1 VNPSTAQAL
10 VFVDELVRNGVR
22 HVVLSPGSRNAPLSF
37 ALHEAEVDGRLTLHV
52 RVDERSAGFLALG
65 LAKAKAGGVTAVV
78 CTSGTA
84 VANLH
89 PAVLEAR
96 HSGTGLLVVTAD
108 RPVELYRTGA
118 SQTVD
123 QHGIFGAAS
132 DTLHFPVAE
141 RRPGQNSVW
150 RSLVCRAVATARSG
164 RPLHVNVPL
173 REPLVPDHD
182 GDWPEAL
189 DGRHFDVPWTRVEP
203 RTTTSTSTVEHL
215 GPRTLVVVGDSLVG
229 ETAELAW
236 HAGWPIVA
244 EPTAGSDGPVLRHGT
259 LLLNSGELPVEL
271 RPSAVLVV
279 GRATLS
285 RGVLKLIARTPVVH
299 VLTPDLD
306 WPDPAF
312 AATHTSTELAAGE
325 LEVDP
330 EWLAAWQDAD
340 KMASEVVD
348 EVLDDV
354 PWPTGLHVAREMV
367 AALPWGSTLFLG
379 SSNPVRDVDLVA
391 HPRAD
396 LLVHSNRGGAG
407 IDGSL
412 STAIGLA
419 LAEGPGFALVGDLT
433 FLHDLNGLLIGP
445 DEPRP
450 DLTIVVLND
459 DGGGIFSLLEQGAEE
474 HRRSFERVFGT
485 PHGMDL
491 AALCAGY
498 RVPHV
503 LAESAEQFRAALVPP
518 AGIRVVEIRAN
529 RSGLRDLH
537 TVLRRAVS
545 AGSKE

>member
-1 VNPSTAQAL
+1 VNPSTAQAM
-10 VFVDELVRNGVR
+10 VFVDELVRNDVR

-37 ALHEAEVDGRLTLHV
+37 ALHAAAVDGRLTLHV
-52 RVDERSAGFLALG
+52 RIDERVAGFLALG
-65 LAKAKAGGVTAVV
+65 LAKTGQVTAVF

-123 QHGIFGAAS
+123 QHAIFGAAT

-141 RRPGQNSVW
+141 RRPGQNGMW

-173 REPLVPDHD
+173 REPLVPDRD
-182 GDWPEAL
+182 PEWPEAL
-189 DGRHFDVPWTRVEP
+189 DGRHFDVPWTRVEA
-203 RTTTSTSTVEHL
+203 RTVTSTSTVEHL

-259 LLLNSGELPVEL
+259 LLLNSGDLPEEL
-271 RPSAVLVV
+271 RPDAVLVV

-285 RGVLKLIARTPVVH
+285 RGVLKLISRTPVVH
-299 VLTPDLD
+299 VLSPDLD

-312 AATHTSTELAAGE
+312 AATHTSTELAKGE
-325 LEVDP
+325 PEVDP
-330 EWLAAWQDAD
+330 AWLAAWQEAD
-340 KMASEVVD
+340 RMAAKVVD
-348 EVLDDV
+348 EVLADE
-354 PWPTGLHVAREMV
+354 PWPTGLHVARDLV
-367 AALPWGSTLFLG
+367 AALPWGSLLFLG

-391 HPRAD
+391 RPRAD
-396 LLVHSNRGGAG
+396 LVVHANRGGAG

-419 LAEGPGFALVGDLT
+419 LVDGPGFALVGDLT

-445 DEPRP
+445 EEQRP

-459 DGGGIFSLLEQGAEE
+459 DGGGIFSLLEQGGPE
-474 HRRSFERVFGT
+474 HAASFERVFGT

-491 AALCAGY
+491 ATLCAGY
-498 RVPHV
+498 RVPHT
-503 LAESAEQFRAALVPP
+503 LAATADQFRAALTAP
-518 AGIRVVEIRAN
+518 AGIQVVEIRAN
-529 RSGLRDLH
+529 RSGLRDFH
-537 TVLRRAVS
+537 ARLRQAVS
-545 AGSKE
+545 TASKS

>member
-1 VNPSTAQAL
+1 VNPSTAQAMVL
-10 VFVDELVRNGVR
+10 VDELVRNGVR

-37 ALHEAEVDGRLTLHV
+37 ALHAAAVAERLTLHV
-52 RVDERSAGFLALG
+52 RIDERDAGFLALG
-65 LAKAKAGGVTAVV
+65 LAKAGGVTAVV

-96 HSGTGLLVVTAD
+96 HSGTGLLVITAD

-123 QHGIFGAAS
+123 QHGIFGAAT
-132 DTLHFPVAE
+132 DTLHLPVAE
-141 RRPGQNSVW
+141 RRAGQNGMW

-182 GDWPEAL
+182 EDWPEAL
-189 DGRHFDVPWTRVEP
+189 DGRHFDVPWTRVET
-203 RTTTSTSTVEHL
+203 RSVVSSSTVEHL

-259 LLLNSGELPVEL
+259 LLLNAGELPKEL

-285 RGVLKLIARTPVVH
+285 RGVLKLISRTPVVH
-299 VLTPDLD
+299 VLSPDLD

-312 AATHTSTELAAGE
+312 AATHTSTELAEGDV
-325 LEVDP
+325 EVDP
-330 EWLAAWQDAD
+330 EWLAAWQEAD
-340 KMASEVVD
+340 KMAASLVD
-348 EVLDDV
+348 EVLADE
-354 PWPTGLHVAREMV
+354 PWPTGLHVARELV
-367 AALPWGSTLFLG
+367 AALPWGSLLFLG

-396 LLVHSNRGGAG
+396 LVVHANRGGAG

-419 LAEGPGFALVGDLT
+419 LVHGAGFALVGDLT

-445 DEPRP
+445 EEQRP

-459 DGGGIFSLLEQGAEE
+459 DGGGIFSLLEQGGPE
-474 HRRSFERVFGT
+474 HAASFERVFGT

-491 AALCAGY
+491 AALCGGY

-503 LAESAEQFRAALVPP
+503 LVESADEFREALGPP
-518 AGIRVVEIRAN
+518 AGIKVVEIRTN
-529 RSGLRDLH
+529 RSGLRALH
-537 TVLRRAVS
+537 ARLRLAVS
-545 AGSKE
+545 TGSTP

>member
-1 VNPSTAQAL
+1 MNPSTAQAM

-37 ALHEAEVDGRLTLHV
+37 ALHAAAVEGRLTLHV
-52 RVDERSAGFLALG
+52 RIDERSAGFLALG
-65 LAKAKAGGVTAVV
+65 LAKAGGVTAVC

-123 QHGIFGAAS
+123 QHGIFGAAT
-132 DTLHFPVAE
+132 DTLHFPIAE
-141 RRPGQNSVW
+141 RRTGQNGMW

-173 REPLVPDHD
+173 REPLVPDRD
-182 GDWPEAL
+182 QEWPEAL
-189 DGRHFDVPWTRVEP
+189 HGRQFDVPWTRVEP
-203 RTTTSTSTVEHL
+203 RTVTSTSTVEHL

-259 LLLNSGELPVEL
+259 LLLNSGDLPEEL
-271 RPSAVLVV
+271 RPDAVLVV

-285 RGVLKLIARTPVVH
+285 RGVLKLISQTPVVH
-299 VLTPDLD
+299 VLSPDLE

-312 AATHTSTELAAGE
+312 AATHTSTELTTGE
-325 LEVDP
+325 PEVDP
-330 EWLAAWQDAD
+330 GWLAAWQVAD
-340 KMASEVVD
+340 TMAAKVVD
-348 EVLDDV
+348 EVLAEE
-354 PWPTGLHVAREMV
+354 PWPTGLHVARDLV
-367 AALPWGSTLFLG
+367 AALPWGSMLFLG

-391 HPRAD
+391 RPRAD
-396 LLVHSNRGGAG
+396 LVVHANRGGAG

-412 STAIGLA
+412 STAVGLA
-419 LAEGPGFALVGDLT
+419 LAGGPGFALVGDLT
-433 FLHDLNGLLIGP
+433 FLHDLNALLIGP
-445 DEPRP
+445 GEQRP

-459 DGGGIFSLLEQGAEE
+459 DGGGIFSLLEQGGPE
-474 HRRSFERVFGT
+474 HAASFERVFGT

-498 RVPHV
+498 RVPHT
-503 LAESAEQFRAALVPP
+503 LAGTAGQFRAALASP
-518 AGIRVVEIRAN
+518 AGIKVVEIRAN
-529 RSGLRDLH
+529 RSGLRDFH
-537 TVLRRAVS
+537 ARLRQAVS
-545 AGSKE
+545 AGSKS

>member
-1 VNPSTAQAL
+1 MNPSTAQAM

-37 ALHEAEVDGRLTLHV
+37 ALHAAAVAGRVALHV
-52 RVDERSAGFLALG
+52 RIDERSAGFLALG
-65 LAKAKAGGVTAVV
+65 LAKAGGVVAVV

-108 RPVELYRTGA
+108 RPVELHRTGA

-123 QHGIFGAAS
+123 QHGIFGAAT

-141 RRPGQNSVW
+141 RRAGQNGTW

-173 REPLVPDHD
+173 RDPLVPDRD

-189 DGRHFDVPWTRVEP
+189 DGRHFDVPWTRVEA
-203 RTTTSTSTVEHL
+203 REVTSTSTAEHL

-259 LLLNSGELPVEL
+259 LLLNSGDLPPEL

-285 RGVLKLIARTPVVH
+285 RGVLKLVSRTPVVH
-299 VLTPDLD
+299 VLSPDLD

-312 AATHTSTELAAGE
+312 AATHTSTGLTAGE

-330 EWLAAWQDAD
+330 EWLAAWQEADRLAAKAVDA
-340 KMASEVVD
+340 VLGD
-348 EVLDDV
+348 E
-354 PWPTGLHVAREMV
+354 PWPTGLHVARELV
-367 AALPWGSTLFLG
+367 DALPSGSTLFLG

-391 HPRAD
+391 RPRAD
-396 LLVHSNRGGAG
+396 LVVHANRGGAG
-407 IDGSL
+407 IDGSV

-419 LAEGPGFALVGDLT
+419 LAEGSGFALVGDLT

-445 DEPRP
+445 GEQRP

-459 DGGGIFSLLEQGAEE
+459 DGGGIFSLLEQGAPE
-474 HRRSFERVFGT
+474 HAASFERVFGT

-503 LAESAEQFRAALVPP
+503 LVETPDQFRAELARP
-518 AGIRVVEIRAN
+518 AGIKVVEIRVN
-529 RSGLRDLH
+529 RSGLRALH
-537 TVLRRAVS
+537 TSLRNAVATGAKS
-545 AGSKE
+545 